1 MLQWGYFF
9 ARISTLEGIVRG
21 LKDELENLPGPETF
35 QVLHEV
41 FNEFPNSRVSDTS
54 CLFFLRI

>member
-1 MLQWGYFF
+1 M
-9 ARISTLEGIVRG
+9 RG

-41 FNEFPNSRVSDTS
+41 FIVFPYSRVSGTS
-54 CLFFLRI
+54 SGFFLRM